1 MVEIVFC
8 NHKGPKFFQQEV
20 SKMKK
25 LMTILGVVVL
35 AGVIAYPVFAHGPG
49 WGRGGHMMGYYDGGS
64 GHCWE
69 YGGGYARGP
78 RMMNPRYGSEPRF
91 QGSDKPLEE
100 SKVKSMLNDYL
111 RSTGNPNL
119 KLGEINERES
129 VFEAEILTKDGS
141 LVDKL
146 AVDKSTGWMRSVY

>member
-1 MVEIVFC
+1 
-8 NHKGPKFFQQEV
+8 
-20 SKMKK
+20 MKRFVAASAVA
-25 LMTILGVVVL
+25 LLIAIL
-35 AGVIAYPVFAHGPG
+35 ATPSFARGPG
-49 WGRGGHMMGYYDGGS
+49 WGRGGHMMDYYGGGS

-78 RMMNPRYGSEPRF
+78 GHPWYGSGPQY
-91 QGSDKPLEE
+91 QGSEKPLEE

-119 KLGEINERES
+119 KLGEIDERGS